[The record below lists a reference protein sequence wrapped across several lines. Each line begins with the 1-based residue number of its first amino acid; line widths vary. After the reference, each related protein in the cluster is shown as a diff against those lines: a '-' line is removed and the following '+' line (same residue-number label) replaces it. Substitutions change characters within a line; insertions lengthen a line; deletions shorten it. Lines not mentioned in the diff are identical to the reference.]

1 MPGNR
6 HTKRPASDAGEKKKE
21 SRGIPRGT
29 EQRNPRNTAGNR
41 TKKPTEYRGEKK
53 KGNIME
59 IILSTQC
66 ESLTGS
72 LGKGYGYYIRR
83 APRKDGSV
91 RFFSQRS
98 KWYVPRDGHMRFIF
112 TCAELAQMGLHIADI
127 RVKKEELYDALTEA
141 NHWIAARSLR
151 LPLYNARDIINLKI
165 TFSL

>member
-1 MPGNR
+1 
-6 HTKRPASDAGEKKKE
+6 
-21 SRGIPRGT
+21 
-29 EQRNPRNTAGNR
+29 
-41 TKKPTEYRGEKK
+41 
-53 KGNIME
+53 ME

-127 RVKKEELYDALTEA
+127 RVPRKELSDALWEA
-141 NHWIAARSLR
+141 GYKPDSNNILGDND
-151 LPLYNARDIINLKI
+151 LPEILSANDIINFHRDYLPCI
-165 TFSL
+165 V